1 MLFTGRS
8 KSNNTAE
15 GELSEL
21 QRKTTPA
28 LMWTP
33 QNFNMQDGSVSD
45 NATAIVNGN
54 QDDVYDED
62 SSENEEMRDR
72 LIPRWLNSV
81 MNNTDA
87 QTIKE
92 KGLYLWAFGENG
104 KRALAVQSKDNQI
117 NGPTISRIPLKAQ
130 SWGEEDDF
138 VVEITSADEHS
149 ACVTMQGKI
158 FTTGHN

>member
-1 MLFTGRS
+1 MASEFAAHQISDASLLKKKPGDHVLFTGRS

-15 GELSEL
+15 AELSEM

-33 QNFNMQDGSVSD
+33 QNLYMGDGSVSD

-62 SSENEEMRDR
+62 SSENEELRDR
-72 LIPRWLNSV
+72 FMHRWLNSV
-81 MNNTDA
+81 MNNMDA

-92 KGLYLWAFGENG
+92 KGLYLWAFGENE
-104 KRALAVQSKDNQI
+104 KRALAV
-117 NGPTISRIPLKAQ
+117 
-130 SWGEEDDF
+130 
-138 VVEITSADEHS
+138 
-149 ACVTMQGKI
+149 
-158 FTTGHN
+158 

>member
-1 MLFTGRS
+1 MASEFAAHQISDVSLVKKKPGDHVLFSGRS

-33 QNFNMQDGSVSD
+33 QNFNVEDRSVSD
-45 NATAIVNGN
+45 NATAMVNGH

-62 SSENEEMRDR
+62 SSENEELRDR
-72 LIPRWLNSV
+72 FMHRWLNSV
-81 MNNTDA
+81 MNNMDA
-87 QTIKE
+87 QAIKE

-104 KRALAVQSKDNQI
+104 KRALAVQRKDNQI
-117 NGPTISRIPLKAQ
+117 NGPLVSDVSLKA
-130 SWGEEDDF
+130 
-138 VVEITSADEHS
+138 
-149 ACVTMQGKI
+149 
-158 FTTGHN
+158 